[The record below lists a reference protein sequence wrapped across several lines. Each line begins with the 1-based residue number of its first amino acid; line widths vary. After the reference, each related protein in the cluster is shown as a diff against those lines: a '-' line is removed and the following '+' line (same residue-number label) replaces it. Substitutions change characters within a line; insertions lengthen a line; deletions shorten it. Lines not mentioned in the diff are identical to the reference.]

1 MIPKSAKDIESVA
14 WHPTLEHN
22 FCVST
27 ESGQVFGFDSRKI
40 VDPVFVVQAHKKAC
54 SNVVFSPHIPNMM
67 CTSGTDGIC
76 KVWDIAANGG
86 QNPEEICFRNMKQG
100 ELFTMQFCQD
110 IPWVLATGG
119 SNGEMAIWDTSENE
133 KTENHFKKNLIEGS
147 YNKDHY
153 DENAERVVGS
163 HQKGGDDGFEDMQDD
178 DESDDEVQ
186 ISSSVKGKQAFPGPA
201 PEKKDKK
208 DKKKKSKK

>member
-1 MIPKSAKDIESVA
+1 
-14 WHPTLEHN
+14 
-22 FCVST
+22 
-27 ESGQVFGFDSRKI
+27 
-40 VDPVFVVQAHKKAC
+40 
-54 SNVVFSPHIPNMM
+54 MM
-67 CTSGTDGIC
+67 CTSGVDGIC

-133 KTENHFKKNLIEGS
+133 KTENHFKKNLIAGS
-147 YNKDHY
+147 YNKDDY

-163 HQKGGDDGFEDMQDD
+163 HQKGGDDGFEDM
-178 DESDDEVQ
+178 E
-186 ISSSVKGKQAFPGPA
+186 
-201 PEKKDKK
+201 
-208 DKKKKSKK
+208 